1 MPKTIVVKEFHSF
14 AELAEHARFEAS
26 KGKNRQ
32 PRKLPPPPKQP
43 VLTSHEPKP
52 VKPKVKGRVN
62 ARRGR

>member
-32 PRKLPPPPKQP
+32 PRKLQGCEILQRQAP
-43 VLTSHEPKP
+43 
-52 VKPKVKGRVN
+52 
-62 ARRGR
+62 